1 MEDAQIV
8 ALFWER
14 DEAAIREAEEKYFI
28 RIARVSFF
36 PTSVWI
42 L

>member
-14 DEAAIREAEEKYFI
+14 DEAAIREAEEKY
-28 RIARVSFF
+28 RAYCYGSLL
-36 PTSVWI
+36 S
-42 L
+42 